1 MLRPLHLLDECQTT
15 ATESAAGRGIV
26 TCSMPSGAPT
36 RLHFDSGS
44 GFLLE
49 QESTTANGRTPI
61 RVLFEDYRQVDA
73 VRLPFRTR
81 IILPGATITYS
92 VTAVRHD
99 EPVQDAV
106 FRRPRA
112 Q

>member
-1 MLRPLHLLDECQTT
+1 MQTIVYLL
-15 ATESAAGRGIV
+15 A
-26 TCSMPSGAPT
+26 
-36 RLHFDSGS
+36 
-44 GFLLE
+44 
-49 QESTTANGRTPI
+49 
-61 RVLFEDYRQVDA
+61 VLALPQADG

-81 IILPGATITYS
+81 IHVPGATITYTVAS
-92 VTAVRHD
+92 VRHN